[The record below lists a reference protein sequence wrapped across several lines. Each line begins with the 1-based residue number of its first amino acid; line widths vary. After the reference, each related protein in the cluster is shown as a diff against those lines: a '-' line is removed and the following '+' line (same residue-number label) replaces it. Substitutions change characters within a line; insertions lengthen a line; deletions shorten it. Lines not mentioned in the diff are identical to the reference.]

1 MPIYTV
7 AYDTTVNSI
16 GRYTGYTGASMK
28 LLNMQDIINVLCYFV
43 CNTNPVN
50 MIREVVPNIAAVIVL
65 HIPYSVH

>member
-16 GRYTGYTGASMK
+16 GRYTGASMK

-50 MIREVVPNIAAVIVL
+50 MIREVVPKIAAVIVL

>member
-16 GRYTGYTGASMK
+16 GRYTGASMK

-43 CNTNPVN
+43 CNTNSVN
-50 MIREVVPNIAAVIVL
+50 MIREVIVL